1 MPSRKPT
8 FVPRL
13 IHAAREVCRMH
24 RDHRLLS
31 AMSERELHDLG
42 IGRSEIP
49 RLLSDAEVRPNA
61 RHSRG
66 PCAADARPA
75 TRP

>member
-8 FVPRL
+8 FVARL
-13 IHAAREVCRMH
+13 IHAAREVRRTYH
-24 RDHRLLS
+24 DHRLLS

-49 RLLSDAEVRPNA
+49 GWLSDAEVQPNA

-66 PCAADARPA
+66 PCAADAQPA